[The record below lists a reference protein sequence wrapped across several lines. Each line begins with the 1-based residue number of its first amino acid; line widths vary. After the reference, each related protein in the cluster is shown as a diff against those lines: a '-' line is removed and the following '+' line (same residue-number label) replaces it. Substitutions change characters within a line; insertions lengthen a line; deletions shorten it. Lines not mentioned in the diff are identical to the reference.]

1 MRGKKKWVISL
12 AIGVGIVGFAVL
24 LWRSE
29 DPGTSPT
36 WQLAGFAFHLGIG
49 CALLTATTY
58 GCQRLVS
65 HYLFLMDFAE
75 PLIKSG
81 YRQLVASKRVLLV
94 LPPTHGAQWVEDKLI
109 QDKWTVV
116 NIAALLRDYER
127 EGILNDSRIGKDI
140 PTPLAIL
147 WFDHRL
153 SERRQAINMLKL
165 MEHLALEN
173 DRKILVI
180 SHRHPFDPEIV
191 SFESSDIP
199 VQDRSFVLSRD
210 RWAAAFKDFTVIP
223 YSGFEDFDDHLP
235 MVETILREPA
245 VLEPNNSQSSLW
257 INWVHKTT
265 TEGKGQSPD
274 QQVESKA
281 RYALGVLRC
290 RYEYW
295 WADCTP
301 SEKLALWHV
310 VNDRFLHAGNS
321 KLYPLLWKGLL
332 KLSPDIK
339 LRSKSFHLFVKQV
352 GDRDELAFLRDD
364 LKPSTWAKL
373 SRPLLLGLLS
383 AVIFLAVTQENVRD
397 VIIAL
402 VPVLPAFL
410 IEIPRLIG
418 GNIRAAISRE
428 V

>member
-1 MRGKKKWVISL
+1 M
-12 AIGVGIVGFAVL
+12 
-24 LWRSE
+24 
-29 DPGTSPT
+29 
-36 WQLAGFAFHLGIG
+36 
-49 CALLTATTY
+49 
-58 GCQRLVS
+58 
-65 HYLFLMDFAE
+65 
-75 PLIKSG
+75 
-81 YRQLVASKRVLLV
+81 
-94 LPPTHGAQWVEDKLI
+94 
-109 QDKWTVV
+109 
-116 NIAALLRDYER
+116 
-127 EGILNDSRIGKDI
+127 
-140 PTPLAIL
+140 
-147 WFDHRL
+147 
-153 SERRQAINMLKL
+153 
-165 MEHLALEN
+165 
-173 DRKILVI
+173 
-180 SHRHPFDPEIV
+180 

-223 YSGFEDFDDHLP
+223 FSGFEKPDDHEKT
-235 MVETILREPA
+235 VNDILGNPA
-245 VLEPNNSQSSLW
+245 WLDELDNEQATWPDWVLERVTELPSQA
-257 INWVHKTT
+257 
-265 TEGKGQSPD
+265 P
-274 QQVESKA
+274 ESKT

-301 SEKLALWHV
+301 SEKPDLWHV

-321 KLYPLLWKGLL
+321 ELYLLLWKGLL

-418 GNIRAAISRE
+418 GNIRAAISKE

>member
-1 MRGKKKWVISL
+1 M
-12 AIGVGIVGFAVL
+12 
-24 LWRSE
+24 
-29 DPGTSPT
+29 
-36 WQLAGFAFHLGIG
+36 
-49 CALLTATTY
+49 
-58 GCQRLVS
+58 
-65 HYLFLMDFAE
+65 
-75 PLIKSG
+75 
-81 YRQLVASKRVLLV
+81 
-94 LPPTHGAQWVEDKLI
+94 
-109 QDKWTVV
+109 
-116 NIAALLRDYER
+116 ER
-127 EGILNDSRIGKDI
+127 
-140 PTPLAIL
+140 
-147 WFDHRL
+147 
-153 SERRQAINMLKL
+153 
-165 MEHLALEN
+165 LALQE
-173 DRKILVI
+173 RTVLVI

-199 VQDRSFVLSRD
+199 VQDRFFGLSRD
-210 RWAAAFKDFTVIP
+210 RWAEAFKDFTVIP
-223 YSGFEDFDDHLP
+223 FSGFENLDDHLP

-245 VLEPNNSQSSLW
+245 VLEANPQSSLW
-257 INWVHKTT
+257 TDWFRKTT
-265 TEGKGQSPD
+265 TEGKGQPPD
-274 QQVESKA
+274 QQVESKI

-332 KLSPDIK
+332 KLDPDIK

-364 LKPSTWAKL
+364 LKPSTWAKV

-418 GNIRAAISRE
+418 GNIRAAISKE
-428 V
+428 A